1 MVKQLKVGDFTME
14 NVGVMLTPIH
24 DWVLQSQVAGEANA
38 GLLGNEYLSLNF
50 AVIDLGGMAL
60 YLRHADDSPARKNR

>member
-1 MVKQLKVGDFTME
+1 MVKELKVGHFAME

-24 DWVLQSQVAGEANA
+24 DWVLQSKVAGEANA

-50 AVIDLGGMAL
+50 AVIDLGGMNL
-60 YLRHADDSPARKNR
+60 YLRPPDSGPAKKH